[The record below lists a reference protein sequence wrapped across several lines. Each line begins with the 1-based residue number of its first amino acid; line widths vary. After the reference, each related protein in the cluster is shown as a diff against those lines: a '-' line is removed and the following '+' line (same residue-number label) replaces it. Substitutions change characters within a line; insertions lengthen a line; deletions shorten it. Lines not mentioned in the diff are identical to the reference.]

1 MNTIGRWATKEQAQR
16 DMSIS
21 LSGLDRMIRDGQ
33 VETRRQGGRVSV
45 LVHGPEVPS
54 DAELLENVRREL
66 VESELAVSEL
76 RREVQRLKDDLDSK
90 RREASSARSAAS
102 VSEANASLAE
112 ASASRARGRE
122 ATLEGQL
129 REVRQDNTFLMWAFI
144 SMSVIAAVIAAT
156 ILILLLKRHL
166 L

>member
-1 MNTIGRWATKEQAQR
+1 MQKIGRWVTKKQAQR
-16 DMSIS
+16 DMSVS

-33 VETRRQGGRVSV
+33 VETRRQGGRVYV

-76 RREVQRLKDDLDSK
+76 RREVRRLKDDLDSK
-90 RREASSARSAAS
+90 RREVSSARSAAS
-102 VSEANASLAE
+102 VSEANASRAE

-122 ATLEGQL
+122 ATLERQL
-129 REVRQDNTFLMWAFI
+129 REVRQDRTHLMRALI
-144 SMSVIAAVIAAT
+144 AMSVIAAT
-156 ILILLLKRHL
+156 LFILLLL
-166 L
+166 

>member
-1 MNTIGRWATKEQAQR
+1 MQKIGRWVTKKQAQR
-16 DMSIS
+16 DMSVS

-76 RREVQRLKDDLDSK
+76 RREVRRLKDDLDSK
-90 RREASSARSAAS
+90 RREVSSARSAAS
-102 VSEANASLAE
+102 VSEANAS
-112 ASASRARGRE
+112 RARGRE
-122 ATLEGQL
+122 ATLERQL
-129 REVRQDNTFLMWAFI
+129 REVRQDRTHLIRAT
-144 SMSVIAAVIAAT
+144 SAVSVIAAML
-156 ILILLLKRHL
+156 LILHL
-166 L
+166 F